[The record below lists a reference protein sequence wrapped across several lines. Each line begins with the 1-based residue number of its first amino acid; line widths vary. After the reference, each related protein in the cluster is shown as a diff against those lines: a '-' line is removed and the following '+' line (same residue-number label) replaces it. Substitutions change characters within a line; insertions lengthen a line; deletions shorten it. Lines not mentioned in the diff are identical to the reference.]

1 MSRAAQTKMP
11 LVLVAD
17 DYDDT
22 RRIYTEYLRFA
33 GFRVA
38 SATDGAE
45 AVRKAKELIPDV
57 VVMDLSMPG
66 VDGWTATRML
76 KEDPRTKDI
85 YVMADTSYS
94 SDGPRLAAWRSGCD
108 AFVVKPVLPAELV
121 RRIVRRLVSKK
132 LD

>member
-85 YVMADTSYS
+85 YVMAVTSYS